1 MKNNHR
7 IKLIAASVALITSF
21 SAVAGLGG
29 LNVQSNLGE
38 PFAGTVTVTGEEA
51 KILLN
56 GGAASLSDGSLRTS
70 VRKSGDN
77 AIINIRSNSPV
88 QDPVLVFQI
97 NVGAQSR
104 QYTAIIDPP
113 DYSPENTQRA
123 SVAEEQQN
131 VRDRIFSTV
140 PDAEKSE
147 LTSSGTGKLKDK
159 KAQEQKQSKQ
169 AQQKTDSV
177 DKTNTN
183 KGSEAVASTEKTV
196 ADSRSEPQ
204 LKGEY
209 TVRKGET
216 LTAIASRIRPNGLTV
231 SQTVQALVLANP
243 ESFKNRNAN
252 QIVAG
257 AILNIPSAAELKR
270 FAKEGAQVATQEPS
284 AIPGAASAPTS
295 QVPVEKPSASTP
307 SASAPA
313 ETGLI
318 EVPVP
323 ASEVTETEAAKVVP
337 VPASEVEVPAA
348 SDLPASVVEAPKADA
363 ESETESGGWWRWLL
377 FGGLGLI
384 ALLLL
389 LKKAG
394 KRKAADEEYEEYSD
408 DIQEDEQL
416 FDEQPSDISEIRTH
430 QPVAHPSHIEPL
442 NREKA
447 AASLAAA
454 RAGLM
459 PKKDGV
465 GTDELSVEDDFDDE
479 IFFTEAKNVPVEET
493 EENINLD
500 LGSIDRQQGGIVS
513 GALTQDE
520 ETEQRKYADWDKIES
535 TESVYEPEPENAYQH
550 VAVELEAV
558 KEEVPEQIDNVVD
571 IEADSPEIE
580 EPVGETQQEEVG
592 HIELDV
598 YSEEAQAG
606 IDQLQTETVQISD
619 ASEEEHAISSVV
631 EPLDIQADEQEE
643 VQSASNLEPL
653 EFTTVTKEDEVPVG
667 EDKLHVSTEA
677 ALAEELSATVDSEE
691 SSAEQQQQIADS
703 SVAASSDSEW
713 FDVKMQDD
721 GIAFQDSE
729 DFADVEVVTDADDS
743 ETIEW
748 ESINVADED
757 TRGGSGFISESVG
770 MTAPLEAKYELAQMY
785 MEIGDPEAAR
795 ETLLE
800 LLEESSGDI
809 FARAKT
815 MLEELDN

>member
-38 PFAGTVTVTGEEA
+38 PFVGTVTVTGEEA
-51 KILLN
+51 RILLN

-97 NVGAQSR
+97 NVGTQSR

-113 DYSPENTQRA
+113 DYSLENTQRI
-123 SVAEEQQN
+123 SVVEEQQN

-140 PDAEKSE
+140 PDTEKSE
-147 LTSSGTGKLKDK
+147 LISETGRFKTK
-159 KAQEQKQSKQ
+159 KFQEQKQSKQ
-169 AQQKTDSV
+169 TQQKTDSV
-177 DKTNTN
+177 DKTNTD
-183 KGSEAVASTEKTV
+183 KGLEAVASNEKTV

-209 TVRKGET
+209 TVRRGET
-216 LTAIASRIRPNGLTV
+216 LTAIASRIRPSGLTV

-257 AILNIPSAAELKR
+257 AILNIPSAAELRR
-270 FAKEGAQVATQEPS
+270 FAKEGAQVAIQEP
-284 AIPGAASAPTS
+284 AATPGAASAPTS
-295 QVPVEKPSASTP
+295 QAPVEKPSISTP
-307 SASAPA
+307 TASAPA
-313 ETGLI
+313 GTGLVEI
-318 EVPVP
+318 PVS
-323 ASEVTETEAAKVVP
+323 ASEVKETEAAKVAP
-337 VPASEVEVPAA
+337 VPASEVEVPVA
-348 SDLPASVVEAPKADA
+348 SDLPASVVEAPKADT

-394 KRKAADEEYEEYSD
+394 KRKAVDEEYSD
-408 DIQEDEQL
+408 DIQEDERL
-416 FDEQPSDISEIRTH
+416 FDEQPSDISQIRTH
-430 QPVAHPSHIEPL
+430 QSVVYPSHTEPL
-442 NREKA
+442 GREKA

-459 PKKDGV
+459 PKKGSA

-479 IFFTEAKNVPVEET
+479 IFFTEAKDVPVEET

-535 TESVYEPEPENAYQH
+535 TESVYEPEPENTYQH
-550 VAVELEAV
+550 VAVELQAV
-558 KEEVPEQIDNVVD
+558 KEEVPEQVDNIID
-571 IEADSPEIE
+571 IEVDSFENEGTVEKI
-580 EPVGETQQEEVG
+580 QQEEIG

-598 YSEEAQAG
+598 HPQEVQARV
-606 IDQLQTETVQISD
+606 DQLQVETVEVND
-619 ASEEEHAISSVV
+619 VSEEKHVISSAV
-631 EPLDIQADEQEE
+631 ESQDIRVDEQEE
-643 VQSASNLEPL
+643 VQSLSNLEPL
-653 EFTTVTKEDEVPVG
+653 EFTASTKGDEVSTVK
-667 EDKLHVSTEA
+667 DKLHVPTEA
-677 ALAEELSATVDSEE
+677 ERAEEFPVAADAEE
-691 SSAEQQQQIADS
+691 SPTDQQTTVGDS
-703 SVAASSDSEW
+703 VVTSSDSEW

-729 DFADVEVVTDADDS
+729 NFANAEVIANADDS

-748 ESINVADED
+748 ESSISVTDED
-757 TRGGSGFISESVG
+757 TRAGSGFISESVG

-809 FARAKT
+809 LARAKT

>member
-38 PFAGTVTVTGEEA
+38 PFVGTVTVTGEEA
-51 KILLN
+51 RILLN

-97 NVGAQSR
+97 NVGTQSR

-113 DYSPENTQRA
+113 DYSLENTQRI
-123 SVAEEQQN
+123 SVVEEQQN

-140 PDAEKSE
+140 PDTEKSE
-147 LTSSGTGKLKDK
+147 LISETGRFKTK
-159 KAQEQKQSKQ
+159 KFQEQKQSKQ
-169 AQQKTDSV
+169 TQQKTDSV
-177 DKTNTN
+177 DKTNTD
-183 KGSEAVASTEKTV
+183 KGLEAVASNEKTV

-209 TVRKGET
+209 TVRRGET
-216 LTAIASRIRPNGLTV
+216 LTAIASRIRPSGLTV

-257 AILNIPSAAELKR
+257 AILNIPSAAELRR
-270 FAKEGAQVATQEPS
+270 FAKEGAQVAIQEP
-284 AIPGAASAPTS
+284 AATPGAASAPTS
-295 QVPVEKPSASTP
+295 QAPVEKPSISTP
-307 SASAPA
+307 AASAPA
-313 ETGLI
+313 GTGLVEI
-318 EVPVP
+318 PVS
-323 ASEVTETEAAKVVP
+323 ASEVKETEAAKVAP
-337 VPASEVEVPAA
+337 VPASEVEIPAA
-348 SDLPASVVEAPKADA
+348 SDLPASVVEAPKADT

-394 KRKAADEEYEEYSD
+394 KRKAVDEEYSD
-408 DIQEDEQL
+408 DIQEDERL
-416 FDEQPSDISEIRTH
+416 FDEQPSDISQIRTH
-430 QPVAHPSHIEPL
+430 QSVVYPSHSEPL
-442 NREKA
+442 GREKA

-459 PKKDGV
+459 PKKGSA
-465 GTDELSVEDDFDDE
+465 GTDELSIEDDFDDE
-479 IFFTEAKNVPVEET
+479 IFFTEAKDVPVEET

-535 TESVYEPEPENAYQH
+535 TESVYEPEPENTYQH
-550 VAVELEAV
+550 VAVELQAV
-558 KEEVPEQIDNVVD
+558 KEDVAEQVDNIID
-571 IEADSPEIE
+571 IEVDSFEDEGTVEKI
-580 EPVGETQQEEVG
+580 QQEEIG

-598 YSEEAQAG
+598 HPQEVQARV
-606 IDQLQTETVQISD
+606 DQLQVETVEVND
-619 ASEEEHAISSVV
+619 VSEEEHVISSAV
-631 EPLDIQADEQEE
+631 ESLDIRVDEREE
-643 VQSASNLEPL
+643 VQSVSNLEPL
-653 EFTTVTKEDEVPVG
+653 EFTASTKGDEVSTVK
-667 EDKLHVSTEA
+667 DKLHVPTEVER
-677 ALAEELSATVDSEE
+677 AEEFPVAADAEE
-691 SSAEQQQQIADS
+691 SPTDQQTTVGDS
-703 SVAASSDSEW
+703 VGTSSDSEW

-729 DFADVEVVTDADDS
+729 NFANAEVIANADDS

-748 ESINVADED
+748 ESSISVTDED
-757 TRGGSGFISESVG
+757 TRAGSGFISESVG

-809 FARAKT
+809 LARAKT

>member
-38 PFAGTVTVTGEEA
+38 PFVGTVTVTGEEA
-51 KILLN
+51 RILLN

-97 NVGAQSR
+97 NVGTQSR

-113 DYSPENTQRA
+113 DYSLENTQRI
-123 SVAEEQQN
+123 SVVEEQQN

-140 PDAEKSE
+140 PDTEKSE
-147 LTSSGTGKLKDK
+147 LISETGRFKTK
-159 KAQEQKQSKQ
+159 KFQEQKQSKQ
-169 AQQKTDSV
+169 TQQKTDSV
-177 DKTNTN
+177 DKTNTD
-183 KGSEAVASTEKTV
+183 KGLEAVASNEKTV

-209 TVRKGET
+209 TVRRGET
-216 LTAIASRIRPNGLTV
+216 LTAIASRIRPSGLTV

-257 AILNIPSAAELKR
+257 AILNIPSAAELRR
-270 FAKEGAQVATQEPS
+270 FAKEGAQVAIQEPS
-284 AIPGAASAPTS
+284 VTPGAASAPTS
-295 QVPVEKPSASTP
+295 QAPVEKPSISTP
-307 SASAPA
+307 TASAPA
-313 ETGLI
+313 GTGLVEI
-318 EVPVP
+318 PVS
-323 ASEVTETEAAKVVP
+323 ASEVKETEAAKVAP

-348 SDLPASVVEAPKADA
+348 SDLPASVVEAPKADT

-394 KRKAADEEYEEYSD
+394 KRKAVDEEYSD
-408 DIQEDEQL
+408 DIQEDERL
-416 FDEQPSDISEIRTH
+416 FDEQPSDISQIRTH
-430 QPVAHPSHIEPL
+430 QSVVYPTHTEPL
-442 NREKA
+442 GREKA
-447 AASLAAA
+447 TASLAAA

-459 PKKDGV
+459 PKKGSA

-479 IFFTEAKNVPVEET
+479 IFFTEAKDVPVEET

-535 TESVYEPEPENAYQH
+535 TESVYEPEPENTYQH
-550 VAVELEAV
+550 VAVELQAV
-558 KEEVPEQIDNVVD
+558 KEEVAEQVDNIID
-571 IEADSPEIE
+571 IEVDSFENEGTVEKI
-580 EPVGETQQEEVG
+580 QQEEIG

-598 YSEEAQAG
+598 HPQEVQARV
-606 IDQLQTETVQISD
+606 DQLQVETVEVND
-619 ASEEEHAISSVV
+619 VSEEKHVISSAV
-631 EPLDIQADEQEE
+631 ESLDIRVDEREE
-643 VQSASNLEPL
+643 VQSVSNLEPL
-653 EFTTVTKEDEVPVG
+653 EFTASTKGNEVSTVK
-667 EDKLHVSTEA
+667 DKLHVPTEA
-677 ALAEELSATVDSEE
+677 ERAEEFPVAADAEE
-691 SSAEQQQQIADS
+691 SPTDQQTTVGDS
-703 SVAASSDSEW
+703 VVTSSDSEW

-729 DFADVEVVTDADDS
+729 NFANAEVIANADDS

-748 ESINVADED
+748 ESSISVTDED
-757 TRGGSGFISESVG
+757 TRAGSGFISESVG

-809 FARAKT
+809 LARAKT